1 MIKFLPLGG
10 AGEIGA
16 NSYYINIEGTGIV
29 LDCGMHPLKVG
40 LEALPKFDL
49 IKDLPVDYVLISHAH
64 QDHLS
69 ALPFLVQRHP
79 YIKII
84 TTPQTRAIAEL
95 TLHNS
100 ISILSEQLTS
110 EEKALMNSKHLKV
123 YSHEEIDLL
132 IQSIEYKAYNES
144 FIINGYNHQSKYNV
158 NCNFRDAGH
167 ILGSASIYIEHNGKT
182 ILYSGD
188 IRLSD
193 QELIPGAK
201 ITPMK
206 IDTLI
211 METTYGNSDTSL
223 IPLWRDESLRLASAM
238 NSVLI
243 SGGSILIPIF
253 SLGKMQE
260 IISVIWNLMQKGK
273 IIQTDIYSGGISEK
287 VSRIYDYNR
296 YSVNRI
302 DPNFEINSIPQKS
315 IYEINQPDD
324 FFKQPCIVLAP
335 SGMMVEGTASFNF
348 AKFWLRD
355 KVSAIFTVGYMEP
368 NSPGHIISISKK
380 GDKIKLNG
388 YSEEIEVQCSI
399 QKFRFPSHSN
409 REELLEIVT
418 ILSPKKIIL
427 IHGETKSVDYMSSA
441 ILKKFNDVNLFQ
453 AKLGN
458 QIILD

>member
-16 NSYYINIEGTGIV
+16 NSFYINIDGTGIV
-29 LDCGMHPLKVG
+29 IDCGMHPLKIG

-100 ISILSEQLTS
+100 ISIMSEQLSS
-110 EEKALMNSKHLKV
+110 EEKALMNSKQIKV

-132 IQSIEYKAYNES
+132 IKSIEYRSYNEI
-144 FIINGYNHQSKYNV
+144 FIINGYNHRSKNDIT
-158 NCNFRDAGH
+158 CKFMDAGH
-167 ILGSASIYIEHNGKT
+167 ILGSASIFIEHDGHT
-182 ILYSGD
+182 IFYSGD

-193 QELIPGAK
+193 QELIPGTK
-201 ITPMK
+201 IAPMK

-211 METTYGNSDTSL
+211 METTYGNTDTTL
-223 IPLWRDESLRLASAM
+223 IPLWKDESLRLASAI

-260 IISVIWNLMQKGK
+260 IIAVIWNLMQKGK
-273 IIQTDIYSGGISEK
+273 IISTDIYSGGISEK
-287 VSRIYDYNR
+287 VSKIYDYNR

-302 DPNFEINSIPQKS
+302 DPSFEINSIPQKS

-348 AKFWLRD
+348 AKYWLKD

-368 NSPGHIISISKK
+368 NSPGHIISIAKK
-380 GDKIKLNG
+380 GDKIKLND
-388 YSEEIEVQCSI
+388 YSEEIVVQCSI
-399 QKFRFPSHSN
+399 EKFRFPSHSN

-418 ILSPKKIIL
+418 KLNPKKIIL
-427 IHGETKSVDYMSSA
+427 IHGETKSIDYMSSA
-441 ILKKFNDVNLFQ
+441 ILKRFKDVNLYQ
-453 AKLGN
+453 AKLGI

>member
-16 NSYYINIEGTGIV
+16 NSYYINIGGTGIV
-29 LDCGMHPLKVG
+29 LDCGMHPLKIG

-49 IKDLPVDYVLISHAH
+49 ITDLPVDYVLISHAH

-84 TTPQTRAIAEL
+84 TTPQTRGIAEL

-110 EEKALMNSKHLKV
+110 EEKELMNSKHLKI

-132 IQSIEYKAYNES
+132 IQSIEYKSYNES
-144 FIINGYNHQSKYNV
+144 FIINGYDHQSKYNIF
-158 NCNFRDAGH
+158 CNFRDAGH
-167 ILGSASIYIEHNGKT
+167 ILGSASIFIEHNGQT

-201 ITPMK
+201 ITPMR
-206 IDTLI
+206 INTLI
-211 METTYGNSDTSL
+211 METTYGNTDASL
-223 IPLWRDESLRLASAM
+223 IPLWKDESLRLASAI

-260 IISVIWNLMQKGK
+260 IIAVIWNLMQKNK
-273 IIQTDIYSGGISEK
+273 IIQTDIYSGGISGK
-287 VSRIYDYNR
+287 ISRVYDYNR

-302 DPNFEINSIPQKS
+302 DPSFEINSIPQKS
-315 IYEINQPDD
+315 IYEIIQPEE

-348 AKFWLRD
+348 AKHWL
-355 KVSAIFTVGYMEP
+355 KNKTSAIFTVGYMEQ
-368 NSPGHIISISKK
+368 NTPGYIISISKR
-380 GDKIKLNG
+380 GDKIKLNSF
-388 YSEEIEVQCSI
+388 SEVIEVQCSI
-399 QKFRFPSHSN
+399 QRFRFPSHSN

-418 ILSPKKIIL
+418 KLSPKNIIL
-427 IHGETKSVDYMSSA
+427 IHGETKSIDYMGSA
-441 ILKKFNDVNLFQ
+441 ILKKFKDVKLFF
-453 AKLGN
+453 AKLGS